1 MQPTPPVS
9 PFGTST
15 PGEFLAESLLES
27 FGLPLLALLITAL
40 GRRVI
45 EGTSFDKWK
54 NSADIAMDATM
65 IGATA
70 CGTVFVSPFL
80 EQMLRHTA
88 GYATG
93 AVFLCFVFWVAL
105 LGNQRS
111 QPAVMTSK
119 EGRWNLLLGSLG
131 LFLPAFFFLWGFFEY
146 KMETPGVK

>member
-15 PGEFLAESLLES
+15 PGEFLAESLLEC

-45 EGTSFDKWK
+45 EGVNFDKWK
-54 NSADIAMDATM
+54 NSAEVSMDATM

-70 CGTVFVSPFL
+70 DAFVSPFL
-80 EQMLRHTA
+80 EQILRHTA

-93 AVFLCFVFWVAL
+93 AVLICVVCWVAL
-105 LGNQRS
+105 LGNLNA

-119 EGRWNLLLGSLG
+119 QGRWNLLIGSFA
-131 LFLPAFFFLWGFFEY
+131 LFLPAFLFLWGYFEY
-146 KMETPGVK
+146 TMKTPGVK